1 MEKIIT
7 HISNTDLKKSLFKNA
22 QFILFAGSGAM
33 GCPGNVVVITYGGS
47 IFQGNYCYDDI
58 KYEKLLRA
66 IPILNDLEN
75 GAFNNEND
83 ASNGWNL
90 QYLGA
95 GNVLLIRDDAYEE
108 FKKLTEKVE
117 YAEDFDQIWFDTAW
131 SIIEKQN
138 KGKHPVV
145 TKTDEEL
152 ELTKRFG
159 RPMDDDGRRHKEKM
173 EKDPVNVNRI
183 TITPKLI
190 HENGIPEGTIRTNLG
205 FFSDHRSYMAELWYS
220 EDTTSVTYYFPV
232 DDPITGRIPKDK
244 KIIKKY
250 LINEEKLRK
259 HETHNL
265 DVSVLKKENGI
276 EIYSVTVAIACED
289 ERYCE
294 ANL

>member
-7 HISNTDLKKSLFKNA
+7 YVSNGELKKSVFKNA

-33 GCPGNVVVITYGGS
+33 GCPGNVIVVTYGGS

-58 KYEKLLRA
+58 KYEKLIRA
-66 IPILNDLEN
+66 IPILNDLDN
-75 GAFNNEND
+75 GAFDNEKD
-83 ASNGWNL
+83 SANGWHL
-90 QYLGA
+90 QYIGA

-108 FKKLTEKVE
+108 FQKLTENIH
-117 YAEDFDQIWFDTAW
+117 YIEDYYECWFDVAW
-131 SIIEKQN
+131 NIIEKQN

-145 TKTDEEL
+145 TKTSEEL
-152 ELTKRFG
+152 ELTKQFG
-159 RPMDDDGRRHKEKM
+159 RPMDEDGWRYKEKK
-173 EKDPVNVNRI
+173 EKDPVKVNRI
-183 TITPKLI
+183 TITPQLI
-190 HENGIPEGTIRTNLG
+190 HENGKPVGTIRTNSGL
-205 FFSDHRSYMAELWYS
+205 FSDDRSYMAELWHS
-220 EDTTSVTYYFPV
+220 EDTTCVTYYFPV

-265 DVSVLKKENGI
+265 AVSVLKKENGI

-289 ERYCE
+289 ERYCV
-294 ANL
+294 AYL